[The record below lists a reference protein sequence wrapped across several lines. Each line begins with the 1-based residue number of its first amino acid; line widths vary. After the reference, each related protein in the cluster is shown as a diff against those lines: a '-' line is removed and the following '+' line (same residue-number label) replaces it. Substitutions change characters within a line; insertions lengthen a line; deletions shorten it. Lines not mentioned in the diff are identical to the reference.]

1 MHSLRGHLLVAAPDL
16 RDANFY
22 RTVVLIIRHDE
33 DGAVGLVLNRPTNST
48 VLEIWT
54 MIVEAPCDIAGPVH
68 WGGPVAGPLMALHT
82 NQACSEDEIVP
93 GVHFATH
100 KDQLN
105 RIVCEAEQSA
115 RIFSGYSGWAAG
127 QLEGELKVGGWMAL
141 KATYDFVFG
150 EADTLWKKASQAIG
164 EQITRTLLE
173 KSRLPAEPSRN

>member
-1 MHSLRGHLLVAAPDL
+1 MHSLRGHLLVAAPNL

-48 VLEIWT
+48 VREIWT
-54 MIVEAPCDIAGPVH
+54 MIVEAPCDISGPVH
-68 WGGPVAGPLMALHT
+68 WGGPVAGPLMALHA
-82 NQACSEDEIVP
+82 NQACSESELVP

-105 RIVCEAEQSA
+105 RIVREAEQPS

-127 QLEGELKVGGWMAL
+127 QLERELKVGGWMSL

-150 EADTLWKKASQAIG
+150 EADMLWKNASQAIG
-164 EQITRTLLE
+164 EQITRALLE